1 MKQKFDIIISS
12 CVPLPL
18 ENVDTD
24 QIIPARFLKATT
36 REERFFGDNLFRD
49 WRYKADGTPNKDFVL
64 NNPEYSGCILVAGKN
79 FGSGSSREHAA
90 WAIAGYGFRVVISSF
105 FADIHKNNELNN
117 FVLPVQVSEAFL
129 KELFLSIQNNP
140 ATQVKV
146 DLPNQTVTNLSTG
159 HSETFEINA
168 YKKHCLINGLD
179 DIDFLVENQSK
190 TINWEIQNNS
200 EDAISDI
207 GYRIRRGEP
216 FVEIMD
222 STLRDGEQTSGVSF
236 LPHEKL
242 MIARMLLNDLNV
254 DRIEIASARVSEGE
268 KEAVQMI
275 CRYAEKI
282 DKLDSVEVLGFVDGG
297 KSADWIKESGCKTMN
312 LLAKGSLKHCLQQLN
327 KTPEEHISDI
337 KKEVRYAR
345 SLGLTVNLYL
355 EDWSNGMKDSPE
367 YVYMLM
373 DALCDYGI
381 RRFMLPDTLGIMN
394 PLQCIEYFRKM
405 IKRYSDIHFDFH
417 AHNDYDLAVS
427 NSLAAV
433 LSGVKGLHVTVNGLG
448 ERCGNAPLSSVQV
461 ILKDQFHAKTNI
473 KENKLNDISRLVESY
488 SGIAVAPN
496 QPIIGDNVF
505 TQVAGVHADGD
516 NKDNLY
522 QNDLVPE
529 RFGRRR
535 EYALGKN
542 SGKANIAKNLEEL
555 GLELTPEQ
563 TRRVTQRITELGD
576 KKEIVTQEDL
586 PFIVS
591 DVLKHDAP
599 EDKVKLVSYVVST
612 AYGLKPGANVKVEIN
627 GQQYEASATGDGQ
640 YDAFVK
646 ALRFIYR
653 KYLDRTFPILSNYAV
668 TIPPG
673 GRTDALVQTVIT
685 WNDNGKLLRTRGLD
699 ADQTEAAIKATFK
712 MLNIIENE
720 QKDRL

>member
-1 MKQKFDIIISS
+1 MGTS
-12 CVPLPL
+12 
-18 ENVDTD
+18 E
-24 QIIPARFLKATT
+24 QINMYQR
-36 REERFFGDNLFRD
+36 
-49 WRYKADGTPNKDFVL
+49 
-64 NNPEYSGCILVAGKN
+64 
-79 FGSGSSREHAA
+79 
-90 WAIAGYGFRVVISSF
+90 
-105 FADIHKNNELNN
+105 
-117 FVLPVQVSEAFL
+117 
-129 KELFLSIQNNP
+129 IQ
-140 ATQVKV
+140 
-146 DLPNQTVTNLSTG
+146 
-159 HSETFEINA
+159 
-168 YKKHCLINGLD
+168 
-179 DIDFLVENQSK
+179 
-190 TINWEIQNNS
+190 
-200 EDAISDI
+200 
-207 GYRIRRGEP
+207 P

-242 MIARMLLNDLNV
+242 IIARMLLRDLNV
-254 DRIEIASARVSEGE
+254 DRIEVASARVSEGE
-268 KEAVQMI
+268 KEAVSMI
-275 CRYAEKI
+275 CRYAQQI
-282 DKLDSVEVLGFVDGG
+282 DMLDRVEVLGFVDGG
-297 KSADWIKESGCKTMN
+297 QSVDWVEACGCKTT
-312 LLAKGSLKHCLQQLN
+312 LQEHVADII
-327 KTPEEHISDI
+327 EEV
-337 KKEVRYAR
+337 KYAR
-345 SLGLTVNLYL
+345 RKGLTVNLYL
-355 EDWSNGMKDSPE
+355 EDWSNGMKDSPS
-367 YVYMLM
+367 YVYDVM
-373 DALCDYGI
+373 DQLCDIGI

-405 IKRYSDIHFDFH
+405 IKRYTDTHFDFH

-433 LSGVKGLHVTVNGLG
+433 LSGAKGLHVTVNGLG

-473 KENKLNDISRLVESY
+473 IENKLNDISRLVESY

-516 NKDNLY
+516 KKNGLY
-522 QNDLVPE
+522 QNELAPE
-529 RFGRRR
+529 RFGRKR

-542 SGKANIAKNLEEL
+542 SGRANIAKNLEEL

-591 DVLKHDAP
+591 DVLKHDVQ

-612 AYGLKPGANVKVEIN
+612 AYGLKPGANIKVEIN
-627 GQQYEASATGDGQ
+627 GQEYEASATGDGQ

-646 ALRFIYR
+646 SLR
-653 KYLDRTFPILSNYAV
+653 YLQNYAV

-685 WNDNGKLLRTRGLD
+685 WNDNGRILRTRGLD

-712 MLNIIENE
+712 MLNIFENE
-720 QKDRL
+720 QSNSL